1 MEKDQIAPVLL
12 VRPGQESNRLL
23 ELISENCCVKKKC
36 GSEMC
41 GGRQA
46 STLSKLLRKRHPSTR
61 YPLSPAQCT
70 NGSPQ
75 PYPIV
80 SFADF
85 RRRSSR
91 FFVTCTE
98 RAIHRAI
105 DCKDA

>member
-1 MEKDQIAPVLL
+1 M
-12 VRPGQESNRLL
+12 
-23 ELISENCCVKKKC
+23 KKRC

-105 DCKDA
+105 DCKDAANELNGTKCQPSLFVSSERYYRRRC